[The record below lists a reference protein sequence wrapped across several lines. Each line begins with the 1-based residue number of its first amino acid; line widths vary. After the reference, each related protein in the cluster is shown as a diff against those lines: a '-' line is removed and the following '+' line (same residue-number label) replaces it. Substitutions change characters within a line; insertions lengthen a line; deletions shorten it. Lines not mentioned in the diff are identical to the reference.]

1 MNYQEA
7 AIIRKKSFAEL
18 MTQKLMEGE
27 GVLSSFKGTRQQRSL
42 ARKLARKE
50 KFDILNI
57 ANFLTRG
64 NRTLTSIVGK
74 ALGRSSE
81 DIDYFTGKKL
91 QKLLGGDSTEVNQ
104 KLIEILDFMKMS
116 NEKKE
121 KNYQTEM
128 MYKEMNELMKRDR
141 HQEVLN
147 VFLNATKK
155 TEQKRR
161 RVRSF
166 STPISGG
173 FATTALV
180 VAGVSGM
187 LLMSKDSVASIKKKS
202 EDDFKLIDETSE
214 KEISSLSRGYDE
226 IFFISEEDK
235 IFQEYKSDI
244 EEISEDESN
253 WSDVEKVDFGGAT
266 EVDDDEETLPKEP
279 RVSFFS
285 RIPEPGQ
292 TVGPVPTEEESQQK
306 FKNII
311 DELVTPKPKV
321 EAPVVPVT
329 SEPISPTAQRISPAD
344 ISIRGETGART
355 PEEAKRKSSQI
366 VKNDPKPGEKS
377 YGVFGMNTL
386 SKSIHQ
392 FVRQNPQFN
401 FKTQPGT
408 EQFDKEWKEVAE
420 NRSDELFEAQMK
432 WYSTTV
438 LEPLKTEIKTL
449 LPPAI
454 SSDESVLALMADRRI
469 QYGRVMEKD
478 ALAYAASAKTPKE
491 FINSITYFDKININR
506 AFKTYLASNPNNEQ
520 GLLNRLHMRRD
531 MALQLSSNNIGQA
544 IQEGTVQNNDIRK
557 DLLASSGGNTT
568 IINETQNIVNQTM
581 SQIAYRPGNNSTH
594 PIIGR

>member
-27 GVLSSFKGTRQQRSL
+27 GVLSSFKGTRQQRSQ

-64 NRTLTSIVGK
+64 NTTLTSLVGK

-91 QKLLGGDSTEVNQ
+91 QKLLSADSSQVNK

-128 MYKEMNELMKRDR
+128 MYQEMNELQKKDR

-166 STPISGG
+166 STPMSGG

-180 VAGVSGM
+180 VAGVAGL
-187 LLMSKDSVASIKKKS
+187 LLMSKDSIASIKKKS
-202 EDDFKLIDETSE
+202 EDDFKIIDDTSE
-214 KEISSLSRGYDE
+214 KEISSLSGQYDE
-226 IFFISEEDK
+226 IFFISEQDK
-235 IFQEYKSDI
+235 ISSEYEKELGI
-244 EEISEDESN
+244 ISEDESN
-253 WSDVEKVDFGGAT
+253 WNEFEKIDFGGPK
-266 EVDDDEETLPKEP
+266 EGDEDEDTLTKEP
-279 RVSFFS
+279 RASLYS

-292 TVGPVPTEEESQQK
+292 TVGPEPTEEEAQEK
-306 FKNII
+306 FRKAVQDAI
-311 DELVTPKPKV
+311 
-321 EAPVVPVT
+321 APRSSVSPVPT
-329 SEPISPTAQRISPAD
+329 MPTQDTAQKISPAD

-355 PEEAKRKSSQI
+355 PQEAKSKSSQI

-401 FKTQPGT
+401 FKSEPGT
-408 EQFDKEWKEVAE
+408 DQFDKEWKEVAE
-420 NRSDELFEAQMK
+420 KKSDELFQAQMR
-432 WYSTTV
+432 WYSTNV
-438 LEPLKTEIKTL
+438 LEPLRSEIKTL
-449 LPPAI
+449 LPPTI

-478 ALAYAASAKTPKE
+478 ALAHASSAKTAQE
-491 FINSITYFDKININR
+491 FIDAVTYFDKINIGK
-506 AFKTYLASNPNNEQ
+506 AFKTYLASNPGNEF
-520 GLLNRLHMRRD
+520 GLLNRIKLRRNL
-531 MALQLSSNNIGQA
+531 ALQVSSNNIGQA
-544 IQEGTVQNNDIRK
+544 IQESTVQNSDIK
-557 DLLASSGGNTT
+557 KELLASSGGNTT

-594 PIIGR
+594 PIFK